1 MLISDYKLEINW
13 EKGCCG
19 QWQSVTVKLSE
30 DISQALPRLVSAIE
44 DARYEPTEKS
54 LRLIKDSRYIYI
66 YPKRIY
72 ISHIQSSDEAHALME
87 WTKDVLNEAY
97 SESTKVTESKRV
109 K

>member
-1 MLISDYKLEINW
+1 MLFSDYKLEINW

-19 QWQSVTVKLSE
+19 QWQSATAKLSE
-30 DISQALPRLVSAIE
+30 DISQALPHLASAIKN
-44 DARYEPTEKS
+44 ARYESAEKT

-72 ISHIQSSDEAHALME
+72 IAYINDEDEAHVLVK
-87 WTKDVLNEAY
+87 WVKDIVNKAY
-97 SESTKVTESKRV
+97 SESTKVTESKKV

>member
-1 MLISDYKLEINW
+1 MLISSYKLEINW
-13 EKGCCG
+13 EVGCCG
-19 QWQSVTVKLSE
+19 QWQSATASLSE
-30 DISQALPRLVSAIE
+30 DISQALPRLVSAIK
-44 DARYEPTEKS
+44 DARYEPAEKT

-72 ISHIQSSDEAHALME
+72 ISYIQSSDEAHVLIE

-97 SESTKVTESKRV
+97 SESAKVTESKRV